1 MNWNT
6 TTIQNPDMKNIIAL
20 LICLSAAHT
29 LSAQPAQPAAPSV
42 DPNVTLTTKER
53 YLLMKSKSQSF
64 KEYKVIKESVLDG
77 VWKITQDSLQGKQQ
91 KITQANDSL
100 KKLNLS
106 LQQAAT
112 AAKAKDESIAE
123 ITHAGTHVTLLGIDV
138 LKSVFITITFSIIVG
153 LIVFLVMLFGRLKM
167 VLINLKDKTVSLDST
182 QREFEE
188 YKRKAM
194 EKQTKL
200 SRELQ
205 DERNKLQGQRSS

>member
-1 MNWNT
+1 
-6 TTIQNPDMKNIIAL
+6 MKNIIAL
-20 LICLSAAHT
+20 LICLSTSHSLFSQAT
-29 LSAQPAQPAAPSV
+29 QPTAPPV
-42 DPNVTLTTKER
+42 DPNVALTTKER
-53 YLLMKSKSQSF
+53 YLLMKSKAQSF
-64 KEYKVIKESVLDG
+64 KDYKVIKESVLDG

-91 KITQANDSL
+91 KITLANDSL

-106 LQQAAT
+106 LQQAAA
-112 AAKAKDESIAE
+112 AAKAKDDSLVEM
-123 ITHAGTHVTLLGIDV
+123 THAGTHVTLLGIDV
-138 LKSVFITITFSIIVG
+138 LKSVFITITFSIIAA
-153 LIVFLVMLFGRLKM
+153 LIIFLVVLFGRLK
-167 VLINLKDKTVSLDST
+167 LIHINLKDKTGSLDST

>member
-1 MNWNT
+1 
-6 TTIQNPDMKNIIAL
+6 
-20 LICLSAAHT
+20 
-29 LSAQPAQPAAPSV
+29 
-42 DPNVTLTTKER
+42 
-53 YLLMKSKSQSF
+53 MKSKSQSF
-64 KEYKVIKESVLDG
+64 KDYKVIKESVLDG

-91 KITQANDSL
+91 KIALANDSL

-106 LQQAAT
+106 LQEAAA
-112 AAKAKDESIAE
+112 AAKAKDESLVE
-123 ITHAGTHVTLLGIDV
+123 MTHAGTHVTILGIDV
-138 LKSVFITITFSIIVG
+138 LKSVFITITFSIIAG
-153 LIVFLVMLFGRLKM
+153 LIAFLVVLFGRLK
-167 VLINLKDKTVSLDST
+167 LIHVSLKDKTGSLDST

>member
-1 MNWNT
+1 
-6 TTIQNPDMKNIIAL
+6 MKNIIAL
-20 LICLSAAHT
+20 LICLSAS
-29 LSAQPAQPAAPSV
+29 LSLFAQAAQPAPPSV
-42 DPNVTLTTKER
+42 DPNVALTTKER

-91 KITQANDSL
+91 KITQAHDSL

-106 LQQAAT
+106 LQQAAA
-112 AAKAKDESIAE
+112 AAKVQDESIAE

-138 LKSVFITITFSIIVG
+138 LKSVFITITFSIIAG
-153 LIVFLVMLFGRLKM
+153 LIVFLAMLFGRLK
-167 VLINLKDKTVSLDST
+167 LIHISLKDKTGSLDST

-205 DERNKLQGQRSS
+205 DERNKLQQGQRSS

>member
-1 MNWNT
+1 
-6 TTIQNPDMKNIIAL
+6 MKNIIAL
-20 LICLSAAHT
+20 LICLSAS
-29 LSAQPAQPAAPSV
+29 LSVFAQAAQPAQPTPSSV
-42 DPNVTLTTKER
+42 DPNVALTTKER

-77 VWKITQDSLQGKQQ
+77 VWKITQDSLRGKQQ
-91 KITQANDSL
+91 KIAQANDSL

-167 VLINLKDKTVSLDST
+167 VHINLKDKTVSLDST

>member
-1 MNWNT
+1 
-6 TTIQNPDMKNIIAL
+6 MKNIIVL
-20 LICLSAAHT
+20 LICLSAS
-29 LSAQPAQPAAPSV
+29 LSLFAQAAQPTQATPPSV
-42 DPNVTLTTKER
+42 DPNVALTTKER

-91 KITQANDSL
+91 KIALANDSL
-100 KKLNLS
+100 KKLNLII
-106 LQQAAT
+106 QQADA
-112 AAKAKDESIAE
+112 AAKTKDESLSE
-123 ITHAGTHVTLLGIDV
+123 MTHAGTHVTLLGIDI
-138 LKSVFITITFSIIVG
+138 LKSVFITITFSIIAA
-153 LIVFLVMLFGRLKM
+153 LIVFLVVLFGRLK
-167 VLINLKDKTVSLDST
+167 LIHVSLKDKTGSLDST